1 MTENNYYYAVSSRS
15 RYAVYIPLFL
25 PVMIPVIMSLKN
37 IHAWFFGRISS
48 KSKLKED

>member
-1 MTENNYYYAVSSRS
+1 MTESNYYHAVSSCS

-37 IHAWFFGRISS
+37 IHAWFRGRINS